1 MCYFTYWY
9 YGSKH
14 VEPWYLCTRRNLMCV
29 LCIKASSLLR
39 YDTCVFLPVLWFDI
53 TLTKRHTTHSGTTG
67 MTQPNKNIFT
77 RSVMCS
83 QQLPLLHWM
92 NNSLKSKIYFPMFF
106 LLKNYL
112 LVKVIHLLIRCYKT
126 RFFLWNTYNIDR
138 NDVNKQITHTPAL
151 KITTSQWSLTIATGF
166 VTAETEKFHWTVTM
180 TRNT

>member
-1 MCYFTYWY
+1 MDLNMLSLGTSVPERTWCVFYALRHQVYW
-9 YGSKH
+9 SMTH
-14 VEPWYLCTRRNLMCV
+14 
-29 LCIKASSLLR
+29 A
-39 YDTCVFLPVLWFDI
+39 FLPVLWFDI
-53 TLTKRHTTHSGTTG
+53 ILTKRHTTHSGTTG

-83 QQLPLLHWM
+83 QQLTLLHWM

-166 VTAETEKFHWTVTM
+166 VTAETEKLHWTVTM